1 MSVKVIVFLIFTAL
15 LSIFT
20 YQNQILINIRFLEWE
35 ITDVPLAIIL
45 LSGLIFGFFLDLIL
59 QLPRIIRLKREL
71 KKVVIELKRSEEI
84 VPARDEDIDAEGVSM
99 GKEYKGGFFNE

>member
-1 MSVKVIVFLIFTAL
+1 MSFKVIVFVLFSIVLA
-15 LSIFT
+15 IFT

-84 VPARDEDIDAEGVSM
+84 VPAKDEDIDAEGVSM
-99 GKEYKGGFFNE
+99 GRDYKGGFFNE